1 MTARPFSF
9 ETEFDDA
16 GGVVHQ
22 AAFQPIKR
30 AYLPAE
36 VEALLARARLEA
48 REQALGE
55 SASLQAM
62 ALSTIGQ
69 ALAGAAP
76 ALARVAEAHRAQSAE
91 LALAAGRVI
100 AATALDRMPTGP
112 LQAALETLAQEIE
125 ASPRLIVRAALDEAG
140 RAEVATLA
148 AQAGYQGM
156 VVFRD
161 EPGPPAAFTLEW
173 ADGRASFDPDETAAR
188 IAQVLTTALAADAG
202 HAEPLPHGSLA

>member
-1 MTARPFSF
+1 MTPRPFSF

-16 GGVVHQ
+16 GGVVRR
-22 AAFQPIKR
+22 AAFAPTRR

-36 VEALLARARLEA
+36 VEALLAQARLEA

-69 ALAGAAP
+69 ALASAAP
-76 ALARVAEAHRAQSAE
+76 ALARVAEAHRAQAAE

-100 AATALDRMPTGP
+100 ATTALERLPTAP
-112 LQAALETLAQEIE
+112 LQAALESLAQEVE
-125 ASPRLIVRAALDEAG
+125 ASPRLIVRAALDDEG
-140 RAEVATLA
+140 RAHVEALA
-148 AQAGYQGM
+148 AQAGYQGL

-161 EPGPPAAFTLEW
+161 EPGPVAAFTLEW
-173 ADGRASFDPDETAAR
+173 ADGRASFDPDETAGR